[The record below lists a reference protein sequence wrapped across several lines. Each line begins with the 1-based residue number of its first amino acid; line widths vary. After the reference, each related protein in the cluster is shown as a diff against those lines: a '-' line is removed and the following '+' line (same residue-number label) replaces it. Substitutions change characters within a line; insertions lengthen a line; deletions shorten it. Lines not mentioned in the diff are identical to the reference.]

1 ADFNKAVIAIGLA
14 VVAGVILMIIMRLV
28 FGRVVVKPLR
38 DAGAHFDR
46 IAAGDLTQRIAIR
59 SRNEIGVLYEA
70 MRRMQEG
77 LTRTVSTVRQGVQE
91 ITLGSREIFM
101 GNTDLSSRT
110 EQQAAS
116 LQETAASMEQLAS
129 TVRLNTD
136 NASQADALAKSAS
149 DVAERGGQA
158 VSVVVS

>member
-1 ADFNKAVIAIGLA
+1 QFGISRAAAFEQAVDNLVEFINKDQETVYQRATADFNKAVIAIGLA

-28 FGRVVVKPLR
+28 FGRVVVKPSR

-77 LTRTVSTVRQGVQE
+77 LTRTVSTVRQGV
-91 ITLGSREIFM
+91 
-101 GNTDLSSRT
+101 
-110 EQQAAS
+110 
-116 LQETAASMEQLAS
+116 
-129 TVRLNTD
+129 
-136 NASQADALAKSAS
+136 
-149 DVAERGGQA
+149 
-158 VSVVVS
+158 